1 MPTKNPKLKTSKT
14 PKLFKYYAG
23 FAVEFVES
31 AVHKTLSKK
40 AVSEDFIVLD
50 PWNGSGTTTNICSK
64 LGILSIGIDRNP
76 VMAVVAKAREASN
89 RNFEYLTLTN
99 DECGKP
105 PKKDDPLL
113 AWIAP
118 SGVSTLR
125 LIEQKIQ
132 NLGCEQD
139 RALGYVVLFN
149 LTKNLL
155 KKYVSSNPTWIKKPD
170 IKSRI
175 RPTRNAI
182 QLELSNCITRV
193 QSDNTTPPTSNST
206 IITADSRFLPL
217 QDRAIDLVITSP
229 PYCTRIDYAVA
240 TSIELAVLS
249 CNEEK
254 FLSLRNEL
262 IGSTLVENGII
273 TNKQWGALCCST
285 LEKIKTHPSKA
296 SNGYYIKNFLRYFDS
311 LYQSIVEISRVT
323 KKDGICYLVIQDSY
337 YKEIF
342 IDLAAI
348 AIDMFASN
356 KWSLLAKNDFIAT
369 RNKAAINTKSNKYHS
384 NKIATESVLILRRDS

>member
-31 AVHKTLSKK
+31 AIQKTHSER
-40 AVSEDFIVLD
+40 VSVEDLIVLD
-50 PWNGSGTTTNICSK
+50 PWNGSGTTTNTCSR
-64 LGILSIGIDRNP
+64 LGFSSIGIDRNP

-89 RNFEYLTLTN
+89 RDFEYLSLA
-99 DECGKP
+99 DEECAP
-105 PKKDDPLL
+105 PPNKNDPLL

-125 LIEQKIQ
+125 LIERKIQ
-132 NLGCEQD
+132 SLHCEKE
-139 RALGYVVLFN
+139 RSLGYVILFN

-170 IKSRI
+170 IKSRV
-175 RPTRNAI
+175 RPTREAI
-182 QLELSNCITRV
+182 ELELSNCVARAQLEITP
-193 QSDNTTPPTSNST
+193 SPKINST
-206 IITADSRFLPL
+206 IVIADSRFLPL
-217 QDRAIDLVITSP
+217 KNETVDLVITSP

-249 CNEEK
+249 CTEEK
-254 FLSLRNEL
+254 FQTLRNEL
-262 IGSTLVENGII
+262 IGSTLVENGISI
-273 TNKQWGALCCST
+273 NRHWGTLCCST
-285 LEKIKTHPSKA
+285 LEKIRAHPSKA

-311 LYQSIVEISRVT
+311 LYQSIIEISRVT
-323 KKDGICYLVIQDSY
+323 KKHGTCYLVVQDSY

-348 AIDMFASN
+348 ATEMFAFN
-356 KWSLLAKNDFIAT
+356 KWTLLSKDDFIAS